1 MLRSTLESFKKPGDT
16 WDTSLCSDIICF
28 TASSTRSVFAA
39 ICYSI
44 IFCCSLRLFYLCTSI
59 MSLSRSKRISS
70 SNSVRSSSGGLGR
83 LSSLGPVQGGFSGMS
98 MGSSSL
104 YVGTNGYLQ
113 SPTAT
118 LTPLSVNKSLLAP
131 LNLDIDPNLYINRTH
146 EKEQI
151 KSLNNRFASF
161 IDKVNLY
168 FFSK

>member
-1 MLRSTLESFKKPGDT
+1 
-16 WDTSLCSDIICF
+16 
-28 TASSTRSVFAA
+28 
-39 ICYSI
+39 
-44 IFCCSLRLFYLCTSI
+44 
-59 MSLSRSKRISS
+59 
-70 SNSVRSSSGGLGR
+70 
-83 LSSLGPVQGGFSGMS
+83 MS

-113 SPTAT
+113 SPTAP

-161 IDKVNLY
+161 IDKVKLY
-168 FFSK
+168 LFSN

>member
-1 MLRSTLESFKKPGDT
+1 M
-16 WDTSLCSDIICF
+16 CSDIFICLTALSIPSVF
-28 TASSTRSVFAA
+28 TAILVVLQPTFRLHL
-39 ICYSI
+39 
-44 IFCCSLRLFYLCTSI
+44 FCLRTSI

-70 SNSVRSSSGGLGR
+70 SNSVRSSSGGIGR
-83 LSSLGPVQGGFSGMS
+83 LSGIGPVQGGFSGIS

-104 YVGTNGYLQ
+104 YAGTNGYLQ
-113 SPTAT
+113 SPAAP

-161 IDKVNLY
+161 IDKVSFIFLLIMLHLHLTLNSNCTLA
-168 FFSK
+168 